1 MMLFIHGGAWASGER
16 WHYAPMA
23 TRLADNESIIV
34 GIASYSLFPD
44 AKIDDMIVDVQAAI
58 ERFHEAVVHEFAIG
72 DPNRFTLV
80 GHSSGAHVTAL
91 APMKHSEKLKIQTQ
105 LLESRGGRMS
115 QKENRNLRACTVSTM
130 SWFPSCFIGICGVY
144 GTLLSV
150 PIHEVT
156 LVVSLI

>member
-1 MMLFIHGGAWASGER
+1 MGRKAGPIKYTKVFRIT
-16 WHYAPMA
+16 P
-23 TRLADNESIIV
+23 DD
-34 GIASYSLFPD
+34 D

-91 APMKHSEKLKIQTQ
+91 ALMKHSEKLKIQTQ

-115 QKENRNLRACTVSTM
+115 QKENNL
-130 SWFPSCFIGICGVY
+130 I
-144 GTLLSV
+144 
-150 PIHEVT
+150 
-156 LVVSLI
+156 